1 MSDNQIKENELR
13 KVTGGAG
20 ERPTGFEK
28 AKYDI
33 GYSYDSG
40 TLGTGIPNHH
50 IIITVKGYSRVDN
63 DVIYYNLDFYEESIL
78 GPRQRLI
85 IEKPESYID
94 RKSYEL

>member
-50 IIITVKGYSRVDN
+50 IIITVTFLNSFSFIWLSDILFSFTQ
-63 DVIYYNLDFYEESIL
+63 IYTNTYIISIL
-78 GPRQRLI
+78 NKLLI
-85 IEKPESYID
+85 ILFFIN
-94 RKSYEL
+94 RR